1 MDDGRDGKCALAPRI
16 LDRCDKPDHQ
26 QLTSTWLLIN
36 IRPGRAVMICDARS
50 LTVVKAPVADT
61 LSNALQCVSNAMSV
75 SV

>member
-1 MDDGRDGKCALAPRI
+1 VDDGRDDGKCALAPRI

-50 LTVVKAPVADT
+50 LTVAKAPLV
-61 LSNALQCVSNAMSV
+61 SSALQCVSNAMSV